1 MQSFVPWAVGLHTL
15 VQQGR
20 GGCRGSC
27 GDLLGSGVRGRASGG
42 EQTQGCPGGCG
53 GWGAAVRRGQQHF
66 ALGLLGLAW
75 HSSVGHGMAWHSSGW
90 HGTAQHTPKSHQ
102 GNAQSP
108 VPTFQARSG
117 EHWAGERREIGGGD
131 PWKCHRCRRPRCP
144 LWQQREGKAAPWDP
158 DPCPGASWGEKAA

>member
-75 HSSVGHGMAWHSSGW
+75 HSSVRHGMAQLRMAWHSSAHPKVPPGKCPEPGSHIPGPQWGALGW
-90 HGTAQHTPKSHQ
+90 GAQ
-102 GNAQSP
+102 GN
-108 VPTFQARSG
+108 
-117 EHWAGERREIGGGD
+117 WGGD